1 METRPRSNVS
11 NFQPG
16 DSITQFSTFNLHST
30 IMFVFCVV
38 SIRLLLTVIAKLSWF
53 NFKQEPVL
61 KKVRYFLL
69 NLGATPVASQNFQ
82 AWLSFTELGEK
93 LQQQFRETVV
103 LLFLHLVENIVLAVP
118 VLLSHLNISARH
130 LLLQRSVG
138 VLPIETESL
147 ENSRALVVAT
157 LTTIPLGFC
166 LQSALFWL
174 YTQRGHIWA
183 AAVREERA
191 EQEAASDEEMEN
203 ERVERASLQ
212 F

>member
-1 METRPRSNVS
+1 M
-11 NFQPG
+11 
-16 DSITQFSTFNLHST
+16 
-30 IMFVFCVV
+30 
-38 SIRLLLTVIAKLSWF
+38 
-53 NFKQEPVL
+53 
-61 KKVRYFLL
+61 
-69 NLGATPVASQNFQ
+69 ASHNIKE
-82 AWLSFTELGEK
+82 AASFTELSEW

-118 VLLSHLNISARH
+118 VLLSYLNITARH

-138 VLPIETESL
+138 VLAIETESL

-166 LQSALFWL
+166 IQSLLFWL

-191 EQEAASDEEMEN
+191 EQEAASEEEK
-203 ERVERASLQ
+203 EDKRVKKAS
-212 F
+212 FTF

>member
-1 METRPRSNVS
+1 MDIWWFKDNLV
-11 NFQPG
+11 
-16 DSITQFSTFNLHST
+16 TFLVQNKKNQVLSYF
-30 IMFVFCVV
+30 ILDVV
-38 SIRLLLTVIAKLSWF
+38 
-53 NFKQEPVL
+53 
-61 KKVRYFLL
+61 
-69 NLGATPVASQNFQ
+69 TP
-82 AWLSFTELGEK
+82 L
-93 LQQQFRETVV
+93 

-130 LLLQRSVG
+130 LMLQRSVG

-166 LQSALFWL
+166 IQSALFWL

-191 EQEAASDEEMEN
+191 EQEAAIDEEMED
-203 ERVERASLQ
+203 ERVMTKTKQRNTLKNAQICTLKFVRCLSLKLVDS
-212 F
+212 

>member
-1 METRPRSNVS
+1 
-11 NFQPG
+11 
-16 DSITQFSTFNLHST
+16 
-30 IMFVFCVV
+30 MFVFCVV
-38 SIRLLLTVIAKLSWF
+38 SIRLLLTVIAKLRWF
-53 NFKQEPVL
+53 NTKQE
-61 KKVRYFLL
+61 KFRYFLL
-69 NLGATPVASQNFQ
+69 NLGATPVASHNTKE
-82 AWLSFTELGEK
+82 AASFTELGEK

-103 LLFLHLVENIVLAVP
+103 LLFLHMVENIVLTVP
-118 VLLSHLNISARH
+118 VLLTHLNISARH

-166 LQSALFWL
+166 IQSALFWL

-191 EQEAASDEEMEN
+191 GACQVRIIMI
-203 ERVERASLQ
+203 SLRFQ
-212 F
+212 PPFAG